1 MKVKANKKI
10 YDVLEFTNN
19 RDEIENF
26 AGKGSIVKTRINGVG
41 FLAQH
46 EYAIDG
52 AREAFFGLLL
62 RQQ

>member
-26 AGKGSIVKTRINGVG
+26 AGKGSIVKTVSMELDSWHSMNMQLI
-41 FLAQH
+41 AQ
-46 EYAIDG
+46 EKL
-52 AREAFFGLLL
+52 FGLLL
-62 RQQ
+62 RQ